1 VKGLVDAGITVH
13 AAVHD
18 PREAGKVVAAET
30 TDIVDLG
37 RRLLPAYGSR
47 YALPR
52 RALPKALAVALA
64 PVAGLEREYLRRNIG
79 FDLRVDNTRSRRAL
93 GVRYRPAQ
101 QSMEDMFEQLT
112 ERGR

>member
-1 VKGLVDAGITVH
+1 MK
-13 AAVHD
+13 
-18 PREAGKVVAAET
+18 

-64 PVAGLEREYLRRNIG
+64 PAAGLKRGFLRRNIG
-79 FDLRVDNTRSRRAL
+79 FDLRGDTTRAARPSACAT
-93 GVRYRPAQ
+93 RPAQ
-101 QSMEDMFEQLT
+101 RSMGDMFEQLVQSGT
-112 ERGR
+112 LNR